1 MDDDDDWIDD
11 EIKIMD
17 GMRNTFLDRLMIPD
31 DGGMI
36 HIWIGG

>member
-17 GMRNTFLDRLMIPD
+17 GVRNTFLGGLMIPD